1 MIQGSFTS
9 NAKAS
14 KSSAQVNAISR
25 GERKQERVSMQGEN
39 GESELRESLAK
50 SVINQ
55 EYQPAA
61 GHRPGYGD
69 STACVQAF

>member
-9 NAKAS
+9 KAKAS

-25 GERKQERVSMQGEN
+25 GERKQERVSVQEEN
-39 GESELRESLAK
+39 DESELRESLAK

-61 GHRPGYGD
+61 GYRSGYGD
-69 STACVQAF
+69 PTACVQAF